1 MNKNFKKSMAL
12 ALTLIIGIFSL
23 FNQSFADTSYLDSSG
38 LESVDNIFNDEINSN
53 GIFGEDEYVY
63 ISENFNNSDIKPRAT
78 SFYTRESIV
87 NTQRK
92 NWVFCG
98 YAVPTWQKASS
109 YQSGKTYSAST
120 GYNFYGISTTI
131 GVSRYANA
139 TIPAD
144 AKRMSRLGAYADITF
159 KKIKI
164 DYYQGGYPKPYKTT
178 YRVDKIYH
186 NKYLS
191 VVYK

>member
-92 NWVFCG
+92 NWVFVDMQFQLG
-98 YAVPTWQKASS
+98 RKHLHTNQEKHIVPLL
-109 YQSGKTYSAST
+109 
-120 GYNFYGISTTI
+120 GII
-131 GVSRYANA
+131 FMV
-139 TIPAD
+139 
-144 AKRMSRLGAYADITF
+144 
-159 KKIKI
+159 
-164 DYYQGGYPKPYKTT
+164 
-178 YRVDKIYH
+178 
-186 NKYLS
+186 YLQQ
-191 VVYK
+191 